1 MTQQDL
7 IVEVEDLRAGYGAV
21 EVLRGIDLTIS
32 RGDVVA
38 LLGSNG
44 VGKTTF
50 NSVLSGLIRPW
61 AGRIRFNGEDVTG
74 RDAARMVDA
83 GLVLVPEGRL
93 IFPNLTVRENV
104 ELAGM
109 REGHEAQIA
118 LDVLTR
124 VGLAHI
130 AEQKAGDLA
139 YGHQRLVEIAM
150 GLALNP
156 RLLILDEPTQ
166 GLSTA
171 EVEAF
176 ISLIR
181 QVAKSTT
188 ILLIE
193 HNMQVVMELAHRIT
207 VMERGRI
214 LAEGTPEE
222 IRSNQAVQQ
231 AYLGA

>member
-1 MTQQDL
+1 M
-7 IVEVEDLRAGYGAV
+7 AG
-21 EVLRGIDLTIS
+21 EGI
-32 RGDVVA
+32 
-38 LLGSNG
+38 
-44 VGKTTF
+44 
-50 NSVLSGLIRPW
+50 
-61 AGRIRFNGEDVTG
+61 
-74 RDAARMVDA
+74 
-83 GLVLVPEGRL
+83 
-93 IFPNLTVRENV
+93 
-104 ELAGM
+104 
-109 REGHEAQIA
+109 
-118 LDVLTR
+118 
-124 VGLAHI
+124 
-130 AEQKAGDLA
+130 
-139 YGHQRLVEIAM
+139 GHQRLVEIAM